1 MIIKRVFTTEGQNVF
16 DTVKWK
22 KVNVKITNSET
33 NEVIINLKDLE
44 FPEQFSQNACDIIA
58 KMYFRKQGVPNTNHE
73 TSFKQVVTRMV
84 NFWILALIDEKLINE
99 DQKQILFDEL
109 AFTLIHQMWAPNS
122 PQWFNTGLYHAYG
135 IEDNS
140 QELFYYDEKDQ
151 AVKTIDNNYKRTQG
165 SACFIVNIED
175 SLFGSQSIMDHLQTA
190 TKLFRFGSGIGSNW
204 SKLRGKGEPLSNGG
218 YSSGVMSFLKVF
230 DVNAGVIKS
239 GGTTRRSAVMNILD
253 EDHPDIV
260 DFIKWK
266 ADEETK
272 VFQFKELGYP
282 IKLNG
287 GAYDFVSGQN
297 VNNSILLSD
306 QFMRDV
312 MHKRKILLKNR
323 TNKEVTKKI
332 NAEELFSLIAESA
345 WRCGDPG
352 VQFKDRINEFNTC
365 RNDGEIVASNPCSE
379 YLFLN
384 DTSCNLASINILKLY
399 DFDQKIFKLDEYKQL
414 ITIIQLILEATV
426 HWGLFP
432 TKEIALNTWKYRTTG
447 LGLSNLGAL
456 VMGMGFEYGAEKS
469 LNLAGFLSSFLTG
482 YSYYVSSLMA
492 KEIGSFDRFK
502 DNRSCMSEVIYHH
515 QDMSIKYEYT
525 ELNFEN
531 QAECKEELKNIWEE
545 VLKASSKHGFRN
557 AQVTV
562 MAPTGT
568 IGFAMDCI
576 STSIEPI
583 YSHIIYKKVVD
594 GSMIKVINDILPISL
609 KTLGYSEE
617 NIHSIIEQILNGVDI
632 SDIWQLNIEDKKV
645 LRTVSCND
653 PITPEQHVWMVAAI
667 TPNISGGISKT
678 INLPNDYDANDI
690 KAILQ
695 FAWGLGCK
703 CITVYRDGSKAIQPL
718 SSVSKK
724 TKKKC
729 PVCGSTNLSKSGSC
743 GYCKDCGSST
753 GCS

>member
-1 MIIKRVFTTEGQNVF
+1 MIIKRVFTTDNQNVF

-22 KVNVKITNSET
+22 HVDVKIINYDT
-33 NEVIINLKDLE
+33 NEVIIDLKDLE

-58 KMYFRKQGVPNTNHE
+58 KMYFRKQGVPETTHE
-73 TSFKQVVTRMV
+73 TSFKQVITRMI
-84 NFWILALIDEKLINE
+84 NFWILALKDEKLITE
-99 DQKQILFDEL
+99 DQINILFDEL
-109 AFTLIHQMWAPNS
+109 AYTLLHQMWAPNS
-122 PQWFNTGLYHAYG
+122 PQWFNTGLFHAYG
-135 IEDNS
+135 ITDKS
-140 QELFYYDEKDQ
+140 QDLYYFDEKSKSVRC
-151 AVKTIDNNYKRTQG
+151 ASNNYKRTQG

-175 SLFGSQSIMDHLQTA
+175 SLFGPQSIMDHLQTA

-230 DVNAGVIKS
+230 DINAGVIKS

-253 EDHPDIV
+253 EDHPDIL
-260 DFIKWK
+260 DFIQWK
-266 ADEETK
+266 ANEENK
-272 VFQFKELGYP
+272 VYQFKELGYP

-297 VNNSILLSD
+297 VNNSVLLSD
-306 QFMRDV
+306 RFMRDIL
-312 MHKRKILLKNR
+312 HKRKMKLINR
-323 TNKEVTKKI
+323 TNKNSKDIDAEV
-332 NAEELFSLIAESA
+332 LFNTIAESA

-399 DFDQKIFKLDEYKQL
+399 DFEKKEFNIEQYKQL
-414 ITIIQLILEATV
+414 ITIIQLILESTI

-432 TKEIALNTWKYRTTG
+432 TKEIAINTYKYRTTG

-456 VMGMGFEYGAEKS
+456 LMGMGFEYGAEDS
-469 LNLAGFLSSFLTG
+469 LNFAGFVSSFLTG
-482 YSYYVSSLMA
+482 YSYYISSLMA
-492 KEIGSFDRFK
+492 SEIGSFERFI
-502 DNRSCMSEVIYHH
+502 DNRAPMSKVLSRH
-515 QDMSIKYEYT
+515 QDMSFKYEYIDLKFNNT
-525 ELNFEN
+525 D
-531 QAECKEELKNIWEE
+531 QCKKELKETWEKVIE
-545 VLKASSKHGFRN
+545 ASNKDGFRN

-568 IGFAMDCI
+568 IGFVMDCI

-594 GSMIKVINDILPISL
+594 GSMIKVINDILPIAL
-609 KTLGYSEE
+609 KTLGYNKEDI
-617 NIHSIIEQILNGVDI
+617 NDIIEQILNGVDI
-632 SDIWQLNIEDKKV
+632 SDIWQLNVDDKKV
-645 LRTVSCND
+645 LKTVSSED
-653 PITPEQHVWMVAAI
+653 PISPEHHIWMVAAI

-678 INLPNDYDANDI
+678 INLPNDYDANEI
-690 KAILQ
+690 KALLQ
-695 FAWGLGCK
+695 FAWTLGCK
-703 CITVYRDGSKAIQPL
+703 CITIYRDGSKAIQPL
-718 SSVSKK
+718 TTIKK
-724 TKKKC
+724 SKKKC
-729 PVCGSTNLSKSGSC
+729 SVCGSTNLSKSGSC
-743 GYCKDCGSST
+743 GYCKDCGAST